1 MFLNIS
7 NPIKRN
13 VTYID
18 SNNVKKTIY
27 TSLSYSDIKHYFS
40 AKKILNK

>member
-7 NPIKRN
+7 SPIKRN

-18 SNNVKKTIY
+18 SNNVKKTVY
-27 TSLSYSDIKHYFS
+27 TSLSYNDIKHYFD
-40 AKKILNK
+40 AKKIINK